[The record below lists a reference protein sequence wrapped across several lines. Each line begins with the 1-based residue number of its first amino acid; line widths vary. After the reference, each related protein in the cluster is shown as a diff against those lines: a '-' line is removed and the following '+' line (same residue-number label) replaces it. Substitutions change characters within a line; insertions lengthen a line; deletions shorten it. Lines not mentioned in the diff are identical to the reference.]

1 MMYYEVN
8 IGDNAYKLRLNTRGC
23 VEVEKRLGK
32 NPLSIFANVNEG
44 NLPAISDLA
53 VIFQAALKPYHREEK
68 AFDLIDTYVEEKGFV
83 EFLNMIIEVLKV
95 SGLISIDGEKDNS
108 KN

>member
-32 NPLSIFANVNEG
+32 NPLSIFANVNEE

-53 VIFQAALKPYHREEK
+53 VIF
-68 AFDLIDTYVEEKGFV
+68 
-83 EFLNMIIEVLKV
+83 
-95 SGLISIDGEKDNS
+95 
-108 KN
+108 